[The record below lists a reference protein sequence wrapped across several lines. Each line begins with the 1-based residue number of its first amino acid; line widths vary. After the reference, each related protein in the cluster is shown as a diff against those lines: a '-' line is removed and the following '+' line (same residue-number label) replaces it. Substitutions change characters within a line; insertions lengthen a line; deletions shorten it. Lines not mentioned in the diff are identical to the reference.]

1 MSKYNENID
10 KELLWEFIDSKGL
23 LNECIKFCQ
32 NKQIKAQ
39 KAGEQVPVGDRTFFW
54 EGHYSKYCYE
64 VSGENFDHTQSFDD
78 LCDEWSIIPITF
90 YDPSSKDNSR
100 NTIPV
105 DVEVVSLR
113 EMEELTKGCVH
124 FDDVYNYLIEYT
136 NGNIGE
142 GSSCYYFDNF
152 GFEYAPTNEQLK
164 EWLEQLRFV
173 KDDITDDTCSEDF
186 FNDRGF

>member
-23 LNECIKFCQ
+23 LYECIKFCQ
-32 NKQIKAQ
+32 NKQIEAQ
-39 KAGEQVPVGDRTFFW
+39 KAGEQEPVGDRTFFW
-54 EGHYSKYCYE
+54 DGHYSKYCYE
-64 VSGENFDHTQSFDD
+64 VSGENFDHTSNFNG
-78 LCDEWSIIPITF
+78 LLNEWSIIPITF
-90 YDPSSKDNSR
+90 YDPSSNR
-100 NTIPV
+100 AGYNTIP
-105 DVEVVSLR
+105 DNVEVVSLR
-113 EMEELTKGCVH
+113 EMEELTEGEVS
-124 FDDVYNYLIEYT
+124 FDEVYRNLCKFT
-136 NGNIGE
+136 DGDIGE